1 MPAVANDGERHLF
14 VPDTKHVLIAPT
26 NGTEL
31 QEAQDTPLNIKAC
44 DVGLDA
50 VERRAEDDSPR
61 WGSAL
66 TDISQ
71 VGCCSKARSPE
82 SAR

>member
-1 MPAVANDGERHLF
+1 MSAVANDGERDLF
-14 VPDTKHVLIAPT
+14 VPDTQHVWIAPAH
-26 NGTEL
+26 GTEI
-31 QEAQDTPLNIKAC
+31 QEAQDTPLDIEAC

-50 VERRAEDDSPR
+50 VERRAEDDWPR

-66 TDISQ
+66 TDIPQ
-71 VGCCSKARSPE
+71 VACCSTARSRQ